1 MSTDFGLSKKVS
13 AGDLF
18 GGRLEKFGVR
28 EHVTPDTS
36 ERHRL
41 LTDGRNYLHVY
52 ITDDGFVSSLTMYGA
67 NAPGKILSAI
77 GEAFDTV
84 IFSEYQAQFWGFDT
98 QEEWDAAKK
107 KMADQ
112 HRKKFYADL
121 CAYVRGDPNDI
132 RHGTV
137 GETKAKIAKRLVEED
152 ATIIGDKDKLLAE
165 INAIYRRDHAAVVTL
180 GPEDLALAKML
191 ATHEDDLPQA

>member
-84 IFSEYQAQFWGFDT
+84 IFSEYQAQFWGFARAFDVAQIYPPT
-98 QEEWDAAKK
+98 TTAARRSR
-107 KMADQ
+107 AS
-112 HRKKFYADL
+112 
-121 CAYVRGDPNDI
+121 PI
-132 RHGTV
+132 RH
-137 GETKAKIAKRLVEED
+137 L
-152 ATIIGDKDKLLAE
+152 
-165 INAIYRRDHAAVVTL
+165 
-180 GPEDLALAKML
+180 
-191 ATHEDDLPQA
+191 